1 MPLFEPY
8 RAMKLLPI
16 LCVLLIAYAAPGP
29 GAEEELPS
37 STLVVYNPNYP
48 ESKSLAEYYAGRRA
62 IPKDRVVVLPC
73 SNDEEIN
80 RSEYD
85 RAIATPLRKY
95 FQEAQLWTVDQ
106 TAEPRVTSN
115 KIRYIVLIRG
125 IPLKIRFQAAY
136 PGDNPDRSNPF
147 GASNQKA
154 VDSELSTLGYFR
166 RQISGPMA
174 NPYYRSFKPITDP
187 DSDPRLMLVA
197 RLDGPGAG
205 DVRRMIDDSLAAE
218 STGLYGWTYL
228 DARGTEDPNYKI
240 GDEWLFHIADESF
253 RIGRPSILD
262 RRETLFP
269 IGYPMTD
276 AVLYFGWYAKQT
288 AGVLSDPQ
296 FRFRPGAIAVHI
308 FSFSASTIRRPD
320 KSWVGSL
327 IRQGAAA
334 SLGNVYEPYLPLTPR
349 LDLFYDRLVN
359 GLTFAE
365 SAYASLRAV
374 SWMTTI
380 VGDPL
385 YRPFSPEQTSGDPSW
400 QAIRE
405 LFERE
410 STNPP
415 ELVLKLNKLGTENP
429 TALEIAGL
437 IEARAGKYDAALEA
451 FDRAAGAYQDLP
463 EEFRC
468 ALHRADLLQVL
479 GRDGELAELIKKVS
493 SRFPDSVSKH
503 ILRSY
508 RHSHP

>member
-1 MPLFEPY
+1 
-8 RAMKLLPI
+8 MKLPLL
-16 LCVLLIAYAAPGP
+16 LCVLLIARAASGP
-29 GAEEELPS
+29 AAEGDLPS

-62 IPKDRVVVLPC
+62 IPKDRIVVLPC
-73 SNDEEIN
+73 PNDEEID
-80 RSEYD
+80 RHEYD
-85 RAIATPLRKY
+85 RAIAEPLRKY
-95 FQEAQLWTVDQ
+95 FQEAQLWTIDQ
-106 TAEPRVTSN
+106 TAEARVTSN

-125 IPLKIRFQAAY
+125 IPLKIRFQAVY
-136 PGDNPDRSNPF
+136 PGDNPDRSNPL
-147 GASNQKA
+147 GASNEKA

-166 RQISGPMA
+166 HQISGPME
-174 NPYYRSFKPITDP
+174 NPYFRSFKPMTDP

-218 STGLYGWTYL
+218 RTGLWGWTYL

-262 RRETLFP
+262 RRENLFAF
-269 IGYPMTD
+269 GYPMTD
-276 AVLYFGWYAKQT
+276 AVLYFGWYANQT

-296 FRFRPGAIAVHI
+296 FHFRPGAVAVHI
-308 FSFSASTIRRPD
+308 FSFSASTIRQPD

-327 IRQGAAA
+327 IRHGAAA
-334 SLGNVYEPYLPLTPR
+334 SLGNVYEPYLQLTPM

-385 YRPFSPEQTSGDPSW
+385 YRPFGPEQISGNSSW

-410 STNPP
+410 STNPL
-415 ELVLKLNKLGTENP
+415 ELVLELNRLGAVHP
-429 TALEIAGL
+429 TALEVAGL
-437 IEARAGKYDAALEA
+437 IEARAGKYDAALETFA
-451 FDRAAGAYQDLP
+451 EAARAYHDRPQ
-463 EEFRC
+463 EFRC
-468 ALHRADLLQVL
+468 ALHRADLLQAL
-479 GRDGELAELIKKVS
+479 GRNGELAELIKKEL
-493 SRFPDSVSKH
+493 SRFPDYVSKR

-508 RHSHP
+508 RHSQP